1 MKNKFFLLIS
11 LILSLYIPPA
21 FAFIIVQDPSAI
33 ANQVLQLMDSG
44 STLQNIITNTQE
56 TIRLGQSMYQG
67 FKKMQDADG
76 NVYDMLSAAFETG
89 IKVSSNAAKLLDD
102 YSGTGFNQD
111 ALNRM
116 NNVLSSG
123 SDIVSAIKYNV
134 DYSNIKAPTG
144 HWNSQTGEYVW
155 ETNYNLKLPTR
166 YDIKKLNN
174 AFSTTSSKIENDKL
188 TYRQSLLDE
197 KKALLEELSK
207 VQAKASNAGEDIAT
221 NTALQTTIQSL
232 ESSLANVEHALEQVQ
247 LNEQKMSA
255 EIQKINENLNFQNA
269 IMDINAQLNASH
281 NEIISRQQAIEA
293 ATALLDQEDPNKK

>member
-1 MKNKFFLLIS
+1 MKNKFFILIS
-11 LILSLYIPPA
+11 LILSLYITPA

-67 FKKMQDADG
+67 FKKVQDADG

-89 IKVSSNAAKLLDD
+89 IKVSSSAVKLLDD
-102 YSGTGFNQD
+102 YSGTGFNKD

-123 SDIVSAIKYNV
+123 SDIVSATKYNV

-155 ETNYNLKLPTR
+155 DTNYKLKLPTR

-188 TYRQSLLDE
+188 TYRQS
-197 KKALLEELSK
+197 LLEELSK

-293 ATALLDQEDPNKK
+293 ANALLEQENPNKK